1 MNNRLKKLRIALN
14 LSQEEFG
21 KKIGIKSRAHISAL
35 ETATRNITDRII
47 SDICKEFNV
56 NEEWLRFGTGEMF
69 LKKTKSE
76 EISDF
81 LEDVLKDDESFKRKL
96 VEILAKLDQ
105 KDWEDLERIAKKFIN
120 EKQKEEEQEDINK
133 EVESYRKELELEKF
147 LKMSEALPKEN
158 VWKNF

>member
-1 MNNRLKKLRIALN
+1 MKNKRLIQIRKILKMTQDEFAKNIN
-14 LSQEEFG
+14 LS
-21 KKIGIKSRAHISAL
+21 KSQISSIENGA
-35 ETATRNITDRII
+35 RNLTDRTI

-96 VEILAKLDQ
+96 VEILAKLDK

-147 LKMSEALPKEN
+147 LKTSEALPKEN
-158 VWKNF
+158 V